1 VQRRELQQEK
11 VNERRR
17 APQHGDSDVEEDSS
31 FQSVDYRAHA
41 RDQCAAGIPSLL
53 QLEGAEPSGY
63 AIDKAEVWPVRP
75 FDLGMCRT
83 AVRQKQGTMGSSA
96 AFIAAVDRCKANGP
110 GAI

>member
-1 VQRRELQQEK
+1 MWKKIVL
-11 VNERRR
+11 
-17 APQHGDSDVEEDSS
+17 S
-31 FQSVDYRAHA
+31 
-41 RDQCAAGIPSLL
+41 SLL
-53 QLEGAEPSGY
+53 TIGLTPATSAQQVYHRSYSWKAQSPAATQSTKPKSG
-63 AIDKAEVWPVRP
+63 R